1 MSQTLFCSKETIVPD
16 SFTLLFRLIKRK
28 INLTGILLQL
38 LIHSLTTLEIRERQF
53 ETETG
58 RANEGDKTS
67 KILFQY
73 WPLFDRCRKRSRG
86 EIEDRWQPDQ
96 PDHHRRN

>member
-53 ETETG
+53 ETETR

-86 EIEDRWQPDQ
+86 ETEDRWQPDQ